1 MMQLLFFGTMVQLE
15 FHYKLLYQ
23 VGSQQFAHMTTNEQP
38 ILKRLIKQK
47 GAAIMLMHYACVA
60 NFDELATLVKTL

>member
-15 FHYKLLYQ
+15 FHSKLLYQ
-23 VGSQQFAHMTTNEQP
+23 VGSQQFAHITNEQP

-47 GAAIMLMHYACVA
+47 GAWIMLTHYACVA
-60 NFDELATLVKTL
+60 SFDGLATLVKTF